1 MRIKLNHFVDLSL
14 EESVGSYAFC
24 HDNGN
29 LPTLEGWESACSKL
43 AHFIT

>member
-1 MRIKLNHFVDLSL
+1 MNLITLLIYHLK
-14 EESVGSYAFC
+14 GQWASYAFC